1 MTSDK
6 KKSLEFPSPPL
17 RYLSLSES
25 FERKF
30 SPIWSLN
37 VGEYILDLNSHQ
49 ISK

>member
-6 KKSLEFPSPPL
+6 KKSSEFPSLL

-25 FERKF
+25 LERKF